1 MTDAPTLLLLQ
12 NTSLPLRQKLAERY
26 RLVEEPEVA
35 VRAIVGGGSVVVDGD
50 LMDRLPRMRLVA
62 IHGVGYEGVDLEEA
76 RMRGVQVT
84 TTPGVLTADVA
95 DQAIALMLAVQRRI
109 IPNDRV
115 VRARGWTVPLSSRAS
130 GRRIGV
136 FGMGEIGRA
145 IAARAAPFAS
155 ELLYC
160 ARSEKPDLPWR
171 FVPDIRALAEQSDVL
186 ILIAPGGADTKHVV
200 DAGVLS
206 ALGPEGVLVNVAR
219 GSLVDQEALV
229 AALAAGTIAGAGLDV
244 FAEEPHV
251 PAALTSFD
259 QVVLS
264 PHHGSATREARGE
277 MAALVR
283 ANLDAFF
290 AGEPL
295 LTPLA

>member
-1 MTDAPTLLLLQ
+1 MTDAPTILLLQ
-12 NTSLPLRQKLAERY
+12 NTSLPLRQQLAERY

-35 VRAIVGGGSVVVDGD
+35 VRAIVGSGSVVVDGD

-76 RMRGVQVT
+76 RIRGVQVT
-84 TTPGVLTADVA
+84 TTPGVLNADVA

-115 VRARGWTVPLSSRAS
+115 VRARGWTVPLSARAS

-136 FGMGEIGRA
+136 FGMGAIGRA

-155 ELLYC
+155 EVLYC
-160 ARSEKPDLPWR
+160 ARSEKPDLPYR
-171 FVPDIRALAEQSDVL
+171 FVPDIRSLAEHSDVL
-186 ILIAPGGADTKHVV
+186 ILIAPGGAETKHVV
-200 DAGVLS
+200 DAGVLA
-206 ALGPEGVLVNVAR
+206 ALGAEGVLINVAR
-219 GSLVDQEALV
+219 GSLVDQEALM

-244 FAEEPHV
+244 FDAEPHV

-264 PHHGSATREARGE
+264 PHHGSATREARAE

-295 LTPLA
+295 PTPLG